1 MSNKLKKREELIKV
15 LTSPSTSSSLS
26 SSSLATVAQSSVG
39 AVSSFKS
46 PTLAKSPAFIIRDEV
61 VKNPCSASSIQIKQ
75 NTSTPSPKTQLL
87 NDDLLVEEE
96 PLIPKAIAKPYK
108 LVRKNA
114 MTPQSQLQKSDL
126 SKPQSKRNIST
137 YSFQELQEQKR
148 NKSTLEDNM
157 TNFDDDLFDNE
168 GD

>member
-15 LTSPSTSSSLS
+15 LTSPSTSSS
-26 SSSLATVAQSSVG
+26 SSSLATVAQSSG
-39 AVSSFKS
+39 AVSSSKS
-46 PTLAKSPAFIIRDEV
+46 PALAKSPAFIIRDEV
-61 VKNPCSASSIQIKQ
+61 VKNPCSASSIQIKR
-75 NTSTPSPKTQLL
+75 NTSTPSQSTQLL

-96 PLIPKAIAKPYK
+96 PLMPKAIAKPNK

-114 MTPQSQLQKSDL
+114 MTPQSQLQQSDL

-148 NKSTLEDNM
+148 NKSTLEDM